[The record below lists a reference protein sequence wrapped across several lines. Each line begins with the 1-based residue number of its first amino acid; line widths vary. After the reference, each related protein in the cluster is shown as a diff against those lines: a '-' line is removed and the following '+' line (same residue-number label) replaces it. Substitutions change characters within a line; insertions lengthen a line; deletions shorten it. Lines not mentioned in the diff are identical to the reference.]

1 MMSSIPQVRYHSPDE
16 WLEEAPLEGGKRAAP
31 GKRSAARGLDCLR
44 RLEP

>member
-16 WLEEAPLEGGKRAAP
+16 WLEEAPVEG